1 MQMNSYVLG
10 KQAIP
15 TFLVFGRHQPSLFTT
30 PSRPLEGV
38 TWERYSE
45 TQEQRTVQEEKWL
58 SSFSEGH
65 LHPHLQA
72 RSWGSRSTPR
82 GMASPPIHLSV
93 AKMAR
98 VAGCAAITTAFSQL
112 RRNMINDNFF
122 WHVTNVSKKSCNQIV
137 NLAFP
142 FPPRSVCPSFC
153 F

>member
-15 TFLVFGRHQPSLFTT
+15 TLLFFGRHQPSLFPT

-38 TWERYSE
+38 TWERYAE
-45 TQEQRTVQEEKWL
+45 TQEQRAEQEEKWL
-58 SSFSEGH
+58 PRFSEGH

-72 RSWGSRSTPR
+72 RSRGSHRNGLTAHPV
-82 GMASPPIHLSV
+82 V

-112 RRNMINDNFF
+112 RRNVINDNTFFF
-122 WHVTNVSKKSCNQIV
+122 WHGTNVSKKNCNQIV